1 MTRFGSGRDSSR
13 FNMQLSLATLSD
25 KAEGGRQSSVTFT
38 MTFTHIFYSIPS
50 LTDAS
55 SEVGIELV
63 SEEWLRKLPEV
74 ELQRASDGVD
84 VHLTHHH

>member
-1 MTRFGSGRDSSR
+1 MLDVPHMAPG
-13 FNMQLSLATLSD
+13 TLFAHACST
-25 KAEGGRQSSVTFT
+25 VFYLVP
-38 MTFTHIFYSIPS
+38 FYSIPS

-63 SEEWLRKLPEV
+63 SEERLRKLSEV